1 MVKKAKVI
9 DLNNES
15 TTYEDIAEVVQE
27 ENEKPEEPPLTE
39 EVPFEEV
46 KPKAKAKRTPKA
58 KPLLERTDS
67 NMVVAP
73 EPQQE
78 PQEAEEPEEP
88 TEPTPKPKAKRA
100 ARLKVVDSPP
110 GCC

>member
-1 MVKKAKVI
+1 M
-9 DLNNES
+9 
-15 TTYEDIAEVVQE
+15 
-27 ENEKPEEPPLTE
+27 
-39 EVPFEEV
+39 
-46 KPKAKAKRTPKA
+46 KPKARAKRTPKA

-88 TEPTPKPKAKRA
+88 PPKPKAKRA
-100 ARLKVVDSPP
+100 ARVKVVDSPP
-110 GCC
+110 VVVEPRPKNLKP